1 MIFGPSLP
9 EPRSMLAT
17 EVVSN
22 PEEADVVVSDEN
34 VSAKEGAEIIHS
46 HDTERTLALMN
57 AQS

>member
-1 MIFGPSLP
+1 
-9 EPRSMLAT
+9 MLAT